1 MGGVGV
7 EKWVGLEWESG
18 WGWSGEVGGVGVE
31 SGWGWSGKVGGVGV
45 GKWVGLEWR
54 SGWGWD
60 GDKDGHEMKTI
71 LGAFLD
77 DVGAC
82 WPDVKATP
90 L

>member
-1 MGGVGV
+1 M
-7 EKWVGLEWESG
+7 EKWVGLEWRSG

-31 SGWGWSGKVGGVGV
+31 
-45 GKWVGLEWR
+45 KWVGLEWG
-54 SGWGWD
+54 SGLGWD
-60 GDKDGHEMKTI
+60 GDKDGHKMKTI

-77 DVGAC
+77 DVGAY